1 MFRYFMI
8 KLLKARNEIIV
19 WLLIILHMANVC
31 RKRYKKWKNIGNYI
45 ENGPSYRFK
54 SWDMLSKTIFLVSD
68 I

>member
-1 MFRYFMI
+1 
-8 KLLKARNEIIV
+8 
-19 WLLIILHMANVC
+19 MANVC
-31 RKRYKKWKNIGNYI
+31 RKRYKKGKNIGNYI